1 MKHFVLTALC
11 AALLLPAFAQFP
23 MGGGAPGGNRGA
35 QGGGQANI
43 GHFYGRIVDTKTN
56 KGIEGASVELFNN
69 KFDPKT
75 KNIFLTAAEYDEK
88 PATEPGKRPQ
98 RIMKPDTFM
107 VLVVSK

>member
-1 MKHFVLTALC
+1 M
-11 AALLLPAFAQFP
+11 P
-23 MGGGAPGGNRGA
+23 GA
-35 QGGGQANI
+35 
-43 GHFYGRIVDTKTN
+43 KTL
-56 KGIEGASVELFNN
+56 A
-69 KFDPKT
+69 FDPKT